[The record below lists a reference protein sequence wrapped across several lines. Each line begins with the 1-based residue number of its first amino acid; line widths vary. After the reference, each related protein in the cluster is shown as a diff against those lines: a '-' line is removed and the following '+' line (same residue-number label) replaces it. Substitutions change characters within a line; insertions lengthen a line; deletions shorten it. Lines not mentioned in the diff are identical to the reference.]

1 MSWIQKLYET
11 YELCAEA
18 PQFVKKPWPASH
30 TEQQA
35 HIEIVIDQDGN
46 FQRAAVVDKEDT
58 VIPATEAS
66 AGRTGKKPPPH
77 PLCDKIQYCAADYKT
92 FGGTKTPFFDEY
104 IHQLQRWQGYD
115 ANPKVHA
122 VLRYVEKATVV
133 ADLVRAG
140 VLYCGSDHRLL
151 TEWTSEAPTPSLFR
165 MLTPKEKRRDQ
176 GDAFVRWRV
185 QVPGDPVSAV
195 WEDPNVRDSWIR
207 FDASRRTDL
216 GFCMVTGET
225 TALATSHPK
234 RLRHGADG
242 AKLISSNDDSGYT
255 FRGRVDFPSQAYGVG
270 YVATQK
276 AHSALRWLIAR
287 QGYKTGDQVF
297 VAWAVNGK
305 SIPDPLA
312 DTAHLFEVAEVG
324 GNPEQEASCKG
335 DAGQHY
341 ALRLRKAISGY
352 RTELGDAD
360 DVVVIGLDSAT
371 PGRMAI
377 TYYRELTGSEFLE
390 RVADWHAS
398 CSWFQDY
405 SRAKQ
410 FVGAP
415 APREIAEAAYGRR
428 LDDKLRKATV
438 ERLLPCIVD
447 ARPLPRDLVEASVRR
462 ASNRAGMETWDWEK
476 YLGIAC
482 ALVRG
487 SRREENYQMSLEQN
501 RTSRDYLFGR
511 LLAIAENVEQRALR
525 LANEKRDT
533 NAAKLMQR
541 FADRPCST
549 WRTIE
554 LALIPYK
561 TRLRAN
567 RPAVLLVRDK
577 LLDAVIGM
585 FNREDFNNDSKLSG
599 EFLLGYHCQRAALWQ
614 KGDAGG
620 GSPDKDD
627 TADQGEEA

>member
-11 YELCAEA
+11 YELCVGA
-18 PQFVKKPWPASH
+18 PQFNKKPWPVSH

-35 HIEIVIDQDGN
+35 HIDIVVDQDGN
-46 FQRAAVVDKEDT
+46 FQRAALVDKEDT

-92 FGGTKTPFFDEY
+92 FGGTKQPFFGEY
-104 IHQLQRWQGYD
+104 IHQLHQWQAYD

-122 VLRYVEKATVV
+122 VLSYVEKASVV

-140 VLYCGSDHRLL
+140 VLYCGSDNRLL
-151 TEWTSEAPTPSLFR
+151 TEWTSEAPVPGLFK
-165 MLTPKEKRRDQ
+165 MLTPKEKKRDQ

-185 QVPGDPVSAV
+185 QVPGDPVSGV

-207 FDASRRTDL
+207 FDASRKTDL
-216 GFCMVTGET
+216 GLCMVTGDT
-225 TALATSHPK
+225 TALAASHPK

-255 FRGRVDFPSQAYGVG
+255 FRGRFASAEQACGVG
-270 YVATQK
+270 VAVSQK
-276 AHSALRWLIAR
+276 AHNALRWLIAR
-287 QGYKTGDQVF
+287 QGSKGDQVF
-297 VAWAVNGK
+297 VAWAVSGK

-312 DTAHLFEVAEVG
+312 DTAHLFEVARVDDIADQDV
-324 GNPEQEASCKG
+324 PYQG
-335 DAGQHY
+335 DAGQHF

-352 RTELGDAD
+352 RALLGDAE

-377 TYYRELTGSEFLE
+377 TYYRELTGSEFLD
-390 RVADWHAS
+390 RVSEWHAG
-398 CSWFQDY
+398 CSWFQVY
-405 SRAKQ
+405 SKGNH

-415 APREIAEAAYGRR
+415 APREIAEAAFGLR

-447 ARPLPRDLVEASVRR
+447 ARPLPRDIVAASVRR
-462 ASNRAGMETWDWEK
+462 ACNRAGIKTWEWEK

-487 SRREENYQMSLEQN
+487 SSKEEGYQMALEEN
-501 RTSRDYLFGR
+501 RTTRDYLFGR
-511 LLAIAENVEQRALR
+511 LLAIAENIEQRALHV
-525 LANEKRDT
+525 ANEQRDT

-541 FADRPCST
+541 FADHPCST
-549 WRTIE
+549 WRNIE
-554 LALIPYK
+554 GALTPYK
-561 TRLRAN
+561 TRLRAK
-567 RPAVLLVRDK
+567 RPSVLLDRDK
-577 LLDAVIGM
+577 LLDAVMGM
-585 FNREDFNNDSKLSG
+585 FSREDFISDSKLSG
-599 EFLLGYHCQRAALWQ
+599 EFLLGYHCQRAALWP
-614 KGDAGG
+614 KGKSESGT
-620 GSPDKDD
+620 PDEDES
-627 TADQGEEA
+627 AVEGEKL